1 MRFLLVGFLL
11 FMTVF
16 TSSCARQAASNVSSA
31 PPSPYESQVQRFKIV
46 YEHPET
52 KYFGGL
58 TVLRDNA
65 TGCEYLI
72 VTGLN
77 GSPVVVPLQK
87 GNVDQHGES
96 PGPSR

>member
-1 MRFLLVGFLL
+1 MRPLLIGL
-11 FMTVF
+11 FIAMLAF
-16 TSSCARQAASNVSSA
+16 TSSCTRQVPSSGSV
-31 PPSPYESQVQRFKIV
+31 PSVAESQTQRFKII

-52 KYFGGL
+52 KYIGGL

-77 GSPVVVPLQK
+77 GSPVVVPLQ
-87 GNVDQHGES
+87 GNSSQREYL
-96 PGPSR
+96 GPAR

>member
-1 MRFLLVGFLL
+1 MRLFLTGCLL
-11 FMTVF
+11 ALLVF
-16 TSSCARQAASNVSSA
+16 TSSCARQAPVSGSV
-31 PPSPYESQVQRFKIV
+31 PSGAGEGQARRFEVI

-52 KYFGGL
+52 KYIGGL

-77 GSPVVVPLQK
+77 GSPVVVPLQ
-87 GNVDQHGES
+87 GDAGQREYS
-96 PGPSR
+96 GPAR